1 MEKSIFQVTLTGG
14 IITFPADLLKQ
25 TNLKEG
31 DVLDIEV
38 QSGNRFTLIREA
50 AHRDLFKP
58 GAQVTRQQV
67 ETYLSNHGFH
77 PSSNDPDVWEAPI
90 KRNTAEAKSLGK
102 LYTVSVNVPDLV
114 GDPRR
119 FAAFIRRHP

>member
-1 MEKSIFQVTLTGG
+1 MDKSMFQVTLTGG
-14 IITFPADLLKQ
+14 NITLPADMIKQ

-31 DVLDIEV
+31 DVLDLEV
-38 QSGNRFTLIREA
+38 HSGNRFSFMREA

-58 GAQVTRQQV
+58 GSQVTRQQV

-77 PSSNDPDVWEAPI
+77 ALSTNQDIWEAQV

-114 GDPRR
+114 SDPRR